1 MAAGTHLQACGG
13 WQPLMP
19 SPARR
24 ALVPVLTMCAT
35 QISGLNLLKYKAG
48 PLGAPCYHR
57 YLRGVYAL
65 IHKYGGGILYYG
77 AVRLPRSMAQN
88 GS

>member
-1 MAAGTHLQACGG
+1 V
-13 WQPLMP
+13 QP
-19 SPARR
+19 RG
-24 ALVPVLTMCAT
+24 

-77 AVRLPRSMAQN
+77 AVRPPHSMTQQWSSSA
-88 GS
+88 

>member
-1 MAAGTHLQACGG
+1 
-13 WQPLMP
+13 
-19 SPARR
+19 
-24 ALVPVLTMCAT
+24 
-35 QISGLNLLKYKAG
+35 LNLLKYKAG

-77 AVRLPRSMAQN
+77 AVRPPHSMTQQWSSSA
-88 GS
+88 